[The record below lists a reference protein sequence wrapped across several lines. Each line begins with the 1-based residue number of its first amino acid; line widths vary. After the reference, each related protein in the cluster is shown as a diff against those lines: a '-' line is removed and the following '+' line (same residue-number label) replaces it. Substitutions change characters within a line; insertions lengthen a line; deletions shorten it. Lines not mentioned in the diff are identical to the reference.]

1 MPWLALTKEA
11 QQTKS
16 KLLVGPPSSVPTYN
30 RNINM
35 QITDL
40 SQIQNSSSWSS
51 RKTMVEC
58 INWVQ
63 ETPDVKTFVFQP
75 IEAQLFHFKP
85 GQFVGM
91 QLEID
96 GQKHNRSY
104 TIAST
109 PSRPHTLE
117 LTIKREKGGVVS
129 PWLHNNIQI
138 GSKIELRGPAGR
150 FNCFDTESDKVLLI
164 SAGSGI
170 TPMMSMARFWA
181 DTHPQKDIIFLNW
194 VRAVEDIIFRREL
207 TLLDHKNERF
217 QLEVCCT
224 QPGLT
229 ENWLGRRGRINQT
242 ILNDMVPDLNERV
255 IFCCGP
261 DGFMQQVKSCL
272 DTLSFD
278 MTNYHDET
286 FDPGGKKK
294 AKLQTIKPT
303 GSVTVTTNEAAVGPF
318 KLTLKKSNKSFMVES
333 DEGLLERLE
342 AEGIEMPF
350 GCRAGNCGSCQVKKI
365 SGKVVTQN
373 VSGLNDENKQQGF
386 ILTCTTR
393 LRSDVELDL

>member
-1 MPWLALTKEA
+1 M
-11 QQTKS
+11 S
-16 KLLVGPPSSVPTYN
+16 
-30 RNINM
+30 IN
-35 QITDL
+35 DL
-40 SQIQNSSSWSS
+40 SQIQNTPSWPN

-58 INWVQ
+58 ISVVE
-63 ETPDVKTFVFQP
+63 ETHDVKTFVFQAV
-75 IEAQLFHFKP
+75 EAQLFHFKP

-91 QLEID
+91 QLEIK
-96 GQKHNRSY
+96 GEKHNRSY
-104 TIAST
+104 TIASS
-109 PSRPHTLE
+109 PSRPHTIE
-117 LTIKREKGGVVS
+117 LTIKREKGGIVS
-129 PWLHNNIQI
+129 PWLHNNIQS

-150 FNCFDTESDKVLLI
+150 FNCFDTASNKVLLI

-170 TPMMSMARFWA
+170 TPMMSMARFWS
-181 DTHPQKDIIFLNW
+181 DTDPTKDIVFLNW

-207 TLLDHKNERF
+207 SLLDHKSKNFLPEIS
-217 QLEVCCT
+217 CT

-242 ILNDMVPDLNERV
+242 ILSDMVADLNQRV

-261 DGFMQQVKSCL
+261 DGFMKQVKSCL
-272 DTLSFD
+272 DYLGFD

-294 AKLQTIKPT
+294 AKLQTAKPI
-303 GSVTVTTNEAAVGPF
+303 GSVTTTTNEAAVGPF
-318 KLTLKKSNKSFMVES
+318 TLTLKKSNKTFVVES
-333 DEGLLERLE
+333 DEGLLETLE
-342 AEGIEMPF
+342 AEGMDMPF
-350 GCRAGNCGSCQVKKI
+350 SCRAGNCGYCQVKKI

-373 VSGLNDENKQQGF
+373 AVGLNNENKQQGF

>member
-1 MPWLALTKEA
+1 MP
-11 QQTKS
+11 
-16 KLLVGPPSSVPTYN
+16 
-30 RNINM
+30 
-35 QITDL
+35 ITDL
-40 SQIQNSSSWSS
+40 SQIQNTPSWSS

-58 INWVQ
+58 LNLVQ
-63 ETPDVKTFVFQP
+63 ETLDVKTFVFQAIDP
-75 IEAQLFHFKP
+75 QLFHFKP

-104 TIAST
+104 TVAST
-109 PSRPHTLE
+109 PTRPHTLE
-117 LTIKREKGGVVS
+117 LTIKREKGGLVS
-129 PWLHNNIQI
+129 PWLHDNIRI

-150 FNCFDTESDKVLLI
+150 FNCFETESDKVLLI

-170 TPMMSMARFWA
+170 TPMMSMARFWT
-181 DTHPQKDIIFLNW
+181 DTHPGKDIIFLNW

-207 TLLDHKNERF
+207 SLLAHKNNKF

-229 ENWLGRRGRINQT
+229 ENWLGRRGRINST
-242 ILNDMVPDLNERV
+242 TLSDMVPDLNDRV

-261 DGFMQQVKSCL
+261 DGFMQQVKQCL
-272 DTLSFD
+272 QALDFD
-278 MTNYHDET
+278 MANYHDET

-294 AKLQTIKPT
+294 AKLLSVEPI
-303 GSVTVTTNEAAVGPF
+303 GSVTVTTSEAAVGPYS
-318 KLTLKKSNKSFMVES
+318 LTLKKANKRFIVES

-342 AEGIEMPF
+342 AEGIDIQF
-350 GCRAGNCGSCQVKKI
+350 GCRVGNCGSCQVKKI
-365 SGKVVTQN
+365 SGNVVTQN
-373 VSGLNDENKQQGF
+373 SAGLSDEEREQGF